1 MKTWQTLTLCFSIF
15 TAVLGASFYTKYEPK
30 TLITSNYGPV
40 DLGRVFSEKVMID
53 VSIMGISGS
62 GDDIKKVVES
72 ASYYDKSEPVDS
84 GFLELFDLLNIGVAE
99 KDKIKYEHASPKTD
113 HMKLKIKTYISY
125 SSSNFM
131 NIPYIL
137 AIKEETYPLPKNESI
152 KENVAKIID
161 QNFNSTKDSVIES
174 LFLTDKAQYGLV
186 PKTN

>member
-1 MKTWQTLTLCFSIF
+1 MKTWQTLALCFSIF

-84 GFLELFDLLNIGVAE
+84 GFLELFDLLNIAVAE
-99 KDKIKYEHASPKTD
+99 KDKIKYEDAVINRD
-113 HMKLKIKTYISY
+113 DIKLKIKTYISY
-125 SSSNFM
+125 SSSNFI
-131 NIPYIL
+131 NIPYTL
-137 AIKEETYPLPKNESI
+137 TIKEETYPLPKNVSI
-152 KENVAKIID
+152 KESVTKIVD
-161 QNFNSTKDSVIES
+161 QNFNSTKAKVIEN
-174 LFLTDKAQYGLV
+174 LFLTDKVQYGLV
-186 PKTN
+186 PKNN

>member
-1 MKTWQTLTLCFSIF
+1 MKTWQTLALCFSIF

-53 VSIMGISGS
+53 VSIIGISGS
-62 GDDIKKVVES
+62 EDDIKKVVDS
-72 ASYYDKSEPVDS
+72 ASYYDKSKPVDS
-84 GFLELFDLLNIGVAE
+84 GFLEIFDLLNIGVAE
-99 KDKIKYEHASPKTD
+99 KDQIKYEHASPKTD

-125 SSSNFM
+125 TSSNFM
-131 NIPYIL
+131 NVPYIL
-137 AIKEETYPLPKNESI
+137 EIKEETYPLPMDESI

-174 LFLTDKAQYGLV
+174 LFLTDKEQYGLV